1 SLADCLA
8 FFNDGDEI
16 LLIDAGVELLADEVA
31 LRSLLEQKSTAN
43 QVCAI
48 CEDVVARNLT
58 LQAQE
63 NNIDLIRD
71 SEWVEHVLCYSH
83 ILSWK

>member
-1 SLADCLA
+1 MSGILHQVLGAGTNSLADCLA

-43 QVCAI
+43 
-48 CEDVVARNLT
+48 
-58 LQAQE
+58 
-63 NNIDLIRD
+63 
-71 SEWVEHVLCYSH
+71 
-83 ILSWK
+83 